1 VTATCTQ
8 DAGLIVGLPESV
20 VSNVVLENVH
30 ITAGTGL
37 TIANARGIQLN
48 NVEVSVKEGPPFT
61 TENAQ
66 VEGLE
71 CANKKQ

>member
-30 ITAGTGL
+30 LTAETGL
-37 TIANARGIQLN
+37 TIANAKGIQFKN
-48 NVEVSVKEGPPFT
+48 STISVKAGPRFSA
-61 TENAQ
+61 ENA
-66 VEGLE
+66 EIAGLE
-71 CANKKQ
+71 DQK